1 MAIRASS
8 YVSGPNRQTDAEIA
22 GDVVCTRV
30 VIPVLA
36 AQIVLN
42 DIIDAFILPA
52 YHFVTDMIL
61 VPDDLDTGGSP
72 TLALDVGIMSGT
84 PGDTVTART
93 CGNEYFAATLAG
105 VPAATSRMTKPAG
118 FLVAPV
124 AYDRSIGIKYQAA
137 AATPAAGNINLM
149 VFMTT

>member
-8 YVSGPNRQTDAEIA
+8 YVAGPSRQADAESA
-22 GDVVCTRV
+22 GDVICVRA
-30 VIPVLA
+30 VIPVTA
-36 AQIVLN
+36 AQIVIN
-42 DIIDAFILPA
+42 DIIDALVLPA

-93 CGNEYFAATLAG
+93 CGNEFFAANVAG
-105 VPAATSRMTKPAG
+105 VPAAATRMSKPAG
-118 FLVAPV
+118 FAVAPTG
-124 AYDRSIGIKYQAA
+124 ADRSIGIKFQAA
-137 AATPAAGNINLM
+137 AATPAAGNISLL